1 MKRTVF
7 LATAISLFAAS
18 PAFAHSGHV
27 VTSDFTSGFLH
38 PFFGLDHLLAMIAV
52 GLLAAQYA
60 GKSKFILPAAFIVT
74 MALGGLVG
82 LSAINVPFMEQG
94 IVASVILLGAV
105 VALGGKLPLYL
116 SAVLVSIFALFHGAA
131 HGVEMPST
139 ATFAVYG
146 FGMLAASSLLH
157 AAGIA
162 AGHFAPYILRYAGA
176 AVAVAGIGLAAA

>member
-7 LATAISLFAAS
+7 LATAISLFAVS
-18 PAFAHSGHV
+18 PALAHTGHT
-27 VTSDFTSGFLH
+27 VTADFTTGFLH
-38 PFFGLDHLLAMIAV
+38 PFFGLDHLLAMVAV

-60 GKSKFILPAAFIVT
+60 GKSKFILPAAFVVT
-74 MALGGLVG
+74 MAIGGLLG
-82 LSAINVPFMEQG
+82 LSSFEMPFMEQG

-105 VALGGKLPLYL
+105 IALGGKLPLAA
-116 SAVLVSIFALFHGAA
+116 SAVLVAVFALFHGAA

-146 FGMLAASSLLH
+146 VGMLLASSILH
-157 AAGIA
+157 AIGIA

-176 AVAVAGIGLAAA
+176 AVALAGIGLAAA